1 MIQET
6 EKIRDVQRA
15 YDRVAEEYAR
25 RIYDELQHKP
35 LDRQLLDRFAESV
48 DNTGMAC
55 DLGCGP
61 GQVARY
67 LQACGIE
74 VCGMDLSPAMIERA
88 RELNPEIEFN
98 PGDMRALPVADHAWA
113 GIAAF
118 YAIVNLS
125 PESLP
130 TVFAEMQRVLA
141 PGGWLLLAFHVGDQV
156 IQEDQLWGFPISMK
170 FRFLQ
175 SAAIC
180 PQLENAGL
188 AMEEAIERE
197 PYLDVEY
204 PSRRAYIFARK
215 PSS

>member
-1 MIQET
+1 MW
-6 EKIRDVQRA
+6 A
-15 YDRVAEEYAR
+15 
-25 RIYDELQHKP
+25 
-35 LDRQLLDRFAESV
+35 LDIPDASL
-48 DNTGMAC
+48 
-55 DLGCGP
+55 
-61 GQVARY
+61 
-67 LQACGIE
+67 
-74 VCGMDLSPAMIERA
+74 
-88 RELNPEIEFN
+88 
-98 PGDMRALPVADHAWA
+98 A

-130 TVFAEMQRVLA
+130 AVFAEMQRVLA

-156 IQEDQLWGFPISMK
+156 IQEDELWGFPISMK

-175 SAAIC
+175 PAAFC

-197 PYLDVEY
+197 PYPDVEY